1 MPRVFE
7 DVSAQLERL
16 EERLHSLEQRI
27 AELENRQPRS
37 PASTAV
43 HPPSAAIA
51 DPAHQGF
58 LGMDLSIGAVP
69 VLGKAVVA
77 LAGAYLLRA
86 IAESSVVAQFPM
98 LIAAIVYAA
107 AWMSWSARARRTSR
121 FASAAYAITATLILC
136 PLLWES
142 TVRFQLL
149 SSSAAAAVLVGFV
162 MLSLALAWKHNL
174 QVLPWMATLGSVATA
189 WALLVKTHA
198 IVPLTVALLAI
209 ALGTELAAC
218 LGQRFSLRV
227 AVAVAV
233 DSIVWLLVSV
243 MTAPGGVPDAYQA
256 ANLTTVLALCIAILL
271 VYGGSIGLRS
281 FGLRKQITNFEIAQ
295 GVLVFLLSSWGAL
308 RTAKAIAA
316 PGLGTSFLLLSA
328 VTYWGA
334 MARFAASDQ
343 IRNRR
348 ISAIFAPL
356 LFGAGAM
363 LLAPSPVQV
372 VILCVASVGTVLWHV
387 RTRNLS
393 LAVHASAYLAAAAV
407 ISPLPDYLRDAL
419 ARAVPGAPP
428 WTVWTVFVSAAL
440 CYVLGSRLAGAV
452 RSSRLLWLTP
462 AVIASLAIA
471 SMGVVALRAPVAA
484 RFELNAS
491 HDSGIRTV
499 VTCLLALGLGFA
511 ARRGRRLELGWIA
524 YGVVGFSAVKLL
536 FEDLRF
542 GSAASLVVSLLF
554 YGLVLIL
561 LPRVMRDRTNA

>member
-37 PASTAV
+37 PANPARV
-43 HPPSAAIA
+43 PAAALPPSS
-51 DPAHQGF
+51 QGF
-58 LGMDLSIGAVP
+58 LGIDLSMGVVP
-69 VLGKAVVA
+69 VLGKAVLA

-86 IAESSVVAQFPM
+86 IAESSMVAQFPV

-107 AWMSWSARARRTSR
+107 AWMAWSARARRTSR

-149 SSSAAAAVLVGFV
+149 SPSAAASVLVGFV
-162 MLSLALAWKHNL
+162 MLSLGLARKHNL

-243 MTAPGGVPDAYQA
+243 MTAPDGVPDAYQA
-256 ANLTTVLALCIAILL
+256 ANLTTVLALGIALL
-271 VYGGSIGLRS
+271 AIYGGSIALRS

-308 RTAKAIAA
+308 RTARPFAA
-316 PGLGTSFLLLSA
+316 PALGASFLLFSA
-328 VTYWGA
+328 VCYWGA
-334 MARFAASDQ
+334 LARFTAADQ
-343 IRNRR
+343 VRNRR
-348 ISAIFAPL
+348 ISAVFAFL
-356 LFGAGAM
+356 LFGTETI

-372 VILCVASVGTVLWHV
+372 MVLCAASLGAVLAHM

-393 LAVHASAYLAAAAV
+393 LAVHASAYLAAAAIV
-407 ISPLPDYLRDAL
+407 SPLPDYLRDAL
-419 ARAVPGAPP
+419 ARTVPGPPP
-428 WTVWTVFVSAAL
+428 WTVWTVFAAAAL
-440 CYVLGSRLAGAV
+440 SYILGSRLAGAV
-452 RSSRLLWLTP
+452 RWSRLLWLTP

-484 RFELNAS
+484 HFELNAS

-511 ARRGRRLELGWIA
+511 ARRGQRLELGWIA

-561 LPRVMRDRTNA
+561 LPRVMRARTNA